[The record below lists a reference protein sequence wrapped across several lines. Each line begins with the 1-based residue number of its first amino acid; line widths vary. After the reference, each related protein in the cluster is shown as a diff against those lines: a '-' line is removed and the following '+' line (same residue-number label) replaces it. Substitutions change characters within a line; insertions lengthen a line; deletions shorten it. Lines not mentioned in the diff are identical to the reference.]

1 MDAIDHQAGRGGP
14 IQAAAPGMVP
24 APTTEPKPCV
34 FIHTNAL
41 QMLGAKVAAHALK
54 RNSRNADAFDV
65 RIIHT
70 DDYPFLHARDGQQFL
85 RDGVKRHWRMDDLQS
100 FTPLRFLPPELMGYQ
115 GRAVVIDPDIF
126 AIADIWELLSRDMQG
141 AAIMCRFRSGVK
153 RLLGCYASSV
163 MLLDCAKLTH
173 WRCEEQFN
181 ELFSFDRDYMAWIS
195 LKLEPKDSIALF
207 ENEWND
213 FDRLSA
219 QTKMLHNTGRL
230 TQPWKTG
237 LPIDFTPADTFPLFP
252 PVGWVMR
259 WRRRI
264 FGDHALLGRY
274 RRHPDVNQERL
285 FFGLLRECV
294 EMGLVGE
301 DEVREEMRLKHVRS
315 DALSLLE
322 RSAPPQRL
330 AA

>member
-1 MDAIDHQAGRGGP
+1 M
-14 IQAAAPGMVP
+14 
-24 APTTEPKPCV
+24 

-41 QMLGAKVAAHALK
+41 QMLGAKVAAHALA
-54 RNSRNADAFDV
+54 RNSAHSDAFDI

-126 AIADIWELLSRDMQG
+126 AIADIWDLLSRDMQG
-141 AAIMCRFRSGVK
+141 ASIMCRMRSGVK
-153 RLLGCYASSV
+153 RLRGCYASSV
-163 MLLDCAKLTH
+163 MLLDCAKLKH

-181 ELFSFDRDYMAWIS
+181 ELFAFKRDYMAWIS
-195 LKLEPKDSIALF
+195 LKLEPQGSIALF

-213 FDRLSA
+213 FDRLSP

-252 PVGWVMR
+252 PIGWAMR
-259 WRRRI
+259 LRRRA

-274 RRHPDVNQERL
+274 RRHPDGNQERL

-294 EMGLVGE
+294 EAGSVSE
-301 DEVREEMRLKHVRS
+301 DEVREEMRLNHVRR
-315 DALSLLE
+315 DAFEVLE
-322 RSAPPQRL
+322 RSSLPQRS